1 MHHWN
6 LNIRTVLKS
15 EKELAVVVPTVNAPN
30 TKVSLALISSEN
42 GVPYAGSIVTNG
54 IGSF

>member
-1 MHHWN
+1 M
-6 LNIRTVLKS
+6 NIRTVLKN
-15 EKELAVVVPTVNAPN
+15 ENKLAVVVPTVNASN

-42 GVPYAGSIVTNG
+42 GVPYAGSIVTSG